1 MITRQHVLAIEQ
13 KTGRNTP
20 LRRKFN
26 NQRKLTGGQIEDVL
40 NKLTSKVNG
49 LLKQPLDKMLSDI
62 EEVKT
67 LIEKVKT
74 DVQKLK
80 EQVKRKN
87 DSEHSS
93 SSNNNRKRQKPNS
106 FCEKIEDPALL
117 PICEKSK
124 WLLGEIHLLSDE
136 EIRELLIKLYIR
148 PLARGDFRF
157 WALEKKGQTVR
168 DLVHLWGAHPTKDF
182 GTKVLIPLIENITGW
197 ETKDRF
203 QVFIKIL
210 NERIENKKYLKQHG
224 RPKAKFNK
232 GNNAIYMARGRF
244 WQFRSP
250 YPGENCIIAEREYNE
265 RQKKWFYDINLTA
278 VSAYTRQHFPN
289 ETTLTVPEDSLINS

>member
-26 NQRKLTGGQIEDVL
+26 NQRLTGGQIEDVL

-87 DSEHSS
+87 DSEKHSS

-117 PICEKSK
+117 PICENSK
-124 WLLGEIHLLSDE
+124 WLLDDIHLLSDE
-136 EIRELLIKLYIR
+136 ELRELLEKLYIR
-148 PLARGDFRF
+148 PLAWKDIRF

-168 DLVHLWGAHPTKDF
+168 DLVNLWGAHPTNDF
-182 GTKVLIPLIENITGW
+182 GTKVLIPLIENITDW

-210 NERIENKKYLKQHG
+210 NERIEKKKYLKQHG
-224 RPKAKFNK
+224 RSKAKFNK

-244 WQFRSP
+244 WNLRSP
-250 YPGENCIIAEREYNE
+250 YPGEKCIITERNYNE
-265 RQKKWFYDINLTA
+265 RQKKWFYDINLTM
-278 VSAYTRQHFPN
+278 SAYTRQHFPN